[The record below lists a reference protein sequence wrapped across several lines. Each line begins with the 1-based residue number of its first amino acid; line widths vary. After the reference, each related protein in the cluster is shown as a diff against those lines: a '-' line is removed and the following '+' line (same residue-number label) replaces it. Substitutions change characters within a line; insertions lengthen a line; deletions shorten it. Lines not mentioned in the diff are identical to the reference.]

1 MIKYIN
7 PLRGG
12 SKGLVPLMNS
22 GTGFGE
28 YIRLCSRRS
37 PLLAAM
43 VGVAFTFVFVYL
55 IVTTPVQYVFQGKLR
70 MVAEITPQ
78 TISDQSDLASIST
91 AAANTVIGLIENSDT
106 VGLAL
111 TETHLEND
119 IDAAAFANERV
130 NAERINESDIIQV
143 TVVYDNSDTQA
154 TTFTYNLLTVTCDKI
169 AATSF
174 YGTAFTGEIVD
185 TGRMIERRG
194 AFMPSLLTALYWAL
208 GALALFLL
216 MQLIALSTDKT
227 LRSNDKF
234 LRLTKVPIIASIPAF
249 TRFGNNER
257 AGQRIS
263 NAYRVL
269 RSSIKYSQDKVRSVA
284 ICSPSPRDGRTSVAV
299 GLATALAETDAM
311 VLLIEAD
318 LRRPNVSMEMHVE
331 STFGLADLLLGKT
344 NLANTICK
352 TSNRNLYVIT
362 GINNT
367 SLNNINISDLLD
379 SAVFDEL
386 LEAVQGQFDYVVIDT
401 PSVELAPDAT
411 SIIGKVDCAVAVA
424 QYGHTK
430 VDAIR
435 TALDVFTASGGKLI
449 GVCTTNTP
457 QHSGLFAS
465 LSAYGSKGNSRHTRI
480 AQKKNP
486 INAVFGR
493 EDGKKGDIAQ

>member
-1 MIKYIN
+1 
-7 PLRGG
+7 
-12 SKGLVPLMNS
+12 
-22 GTGFGE
+22 
-28 YIRLCSRRS
+28 
-37 PLLAAM
+37 M
-43 VGVAFTFVFVYL
+43 VGTALIAVFVYFI
-55 IVTTPVQYVFQGKLR
+55 IVTPTQYVFQGKIR

-111 TETHLEND
+111 TETHIETEV
-119 IDAAAFANERV
+119 DAAVFANERV
-130 NAERINESDIIQV
+130 EATRINESDIIQV
-143 TVVYDNSDTQA
+143 TITYDNSDTQA
-154 TTFTYNLLTVTCDKI
+154 TTFMYNLLMVTCDKI
-169 AATSF
+169 ANTSF

-185 TGRMIERRG
+185 TGRMIEKRG
-194 AFMPSLLTALYWAL
+194 AFLPSLLKAVYS
-208 GALALFLL
+208 ALAALVLFLL
-216 MQLIALSTDKT
+216 MQLVALATDKT
-227 LRSNDKF
+227 LRSSDKF
-234 LRLTKVPIIASIPAF
+234 DRFSKVPVIASIPPF
-249 TRFGNNER
+249 SRFGNGER
-257 AGQRIS
+257 SGQRVS

-269 RSSIKYSQDKVRSVA
+269 RSAIKYSQSKVRSVA
-284 ICSPSPRDGRTSVAV
+284 ICSPSVKDGRTSVAI

-318 LRRPNVSMEMHVE
+318 MRRPNVSMEMHVE

-367 SLNNINISDLLD
+367 NLNNINISDLLD

-386 LEAVQGQFDYVVIDT
+386 LEAVQGQFDYVIIDT

-430 VDAIR
+430 VDSIR
-435 TALDVFTASGGKLI
+435 SALDIFTASGGTLI
-449 GVCTTNTP
+449 GICTTNTP

-465 LSAYGSKGNSRHTRI
+465 LSDFSFGGGSKNNRPS
-480 AQKKNP
+480 QKKNP

-493 EDGKKGDIAQ
+493 EDSKKGSIVQ